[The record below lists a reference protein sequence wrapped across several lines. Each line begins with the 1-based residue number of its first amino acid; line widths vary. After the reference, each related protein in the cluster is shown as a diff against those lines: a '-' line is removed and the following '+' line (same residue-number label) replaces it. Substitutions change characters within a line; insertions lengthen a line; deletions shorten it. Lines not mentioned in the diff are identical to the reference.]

1 MSEKKQSDQFQYNTE
16 PTSDNTLHTL
26 LIEKKRLIVPV
37 IFIPGVMGSNLK
49 EKTGKINSK
58 KVWCLDDPLSVLGW
72 ALPYYGNA
80 KARKLELDPNK
91 TMVDDRGKITEAFD
105 AEVARIKKNTL

>member
-1 MSEKKQSDQFQYNTE
+1 MSEKKQPEQFQYNTV

-26 LIEKKRLIVPV
+26 FIENKRLIVPV

-58 KVWCLDDPLSVLGW
+58 IVWRLDGSSSLLGW
-72 ALPYYGNA
+72 AMPFYGGGQC
-80 KARKLELDPNK
+80 
-91 TMVDDRGKITEAFD
+91 T
-105 AEVARIKKNTL
+105 